1 MRPILIFLASLL
13 AAPETVPY
21 APVAQSVEQVPF
33 KHRAVG
39 SIPTG
44 RTTPEPTP
52 SGWWWV
58 RATVT
63 GYSPRDAIDA
73 GHPSTADT
81 KTSTMKDWRTHP
93 YGIAADP
100 RIIPYGTAVHVPGYL
115 EKSYPWQAWEVDDTG
130 GGMRRSWRRG
140 IVHLDVR
147 FKTTTSAKNFGK
159 RNIDVLVCVE
169 DMTEDQKKRL
179 LPYRTGEL

>member
-1 MRPILIFLASLL
+1 MSLRFLPLLLFSALL
-13 AAPETVPY
+13 AAPDWSRPPTSS
-21 APVAQSVEQVPF
+21 APVSAPRLVVEQP
-33 KHRAVG
+33 A
-39 SIPTG
+39 PA
-44 RTTPEPTP
+44 